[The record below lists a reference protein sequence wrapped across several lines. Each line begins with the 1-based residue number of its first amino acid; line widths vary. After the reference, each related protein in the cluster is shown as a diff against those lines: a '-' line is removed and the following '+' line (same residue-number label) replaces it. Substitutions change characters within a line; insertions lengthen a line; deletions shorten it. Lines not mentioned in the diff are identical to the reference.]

1 MSSTSSSSSQRPTH
15 STSMPH
21 HAMPSNT
28 SPCDLAITFQ
38 PPHPSSSPSAIH
50 DAFKAYL
57 CCRTQSFC
65 TCEIRIRLVRF
76 VSDIHRHHL
85 FLRQACRRL
94 ASNARA
100 VSCIALLQGQSDVT
114 TTVLQRYPVAKT
126 VKVPQMAVSISLRSW
141 SKQVG
146 DTVEADGEVT
156 SIETDK
162 IDVTVD
168 APVSGTI
175 VELLAKEEE
184 TVTVGQDLFRIE
196 AGTSRCHLPVNPKRT
211 SHRRTRPG
219 GSSKGRPME
228 RATTPPP
235 ASPQKRSGGPQ
246 GNQPEPAALP
256 KAPDSRNETRVK
268 MNRMCLR
275 IAEHLKESQ
284 NAAASL
290 TIFNEID
297 MSSLMDMRKKFKDE
311 ILKDMTSNSDS

>member
-1 MSSTSSSSSQRPTH
+1 
-15 STSMPH
+15 MPH

-65 TCEIRIRLVRF
+65 TCEIRIRL
-76 VSDIHRHHL
+76 
-85 FLRQACRRL
+85 ACRRL

-100 VSCIALLQGQSDVT
+100 VSCIALLQ
-114 TTVLQRYPVAKT
+114 AKT